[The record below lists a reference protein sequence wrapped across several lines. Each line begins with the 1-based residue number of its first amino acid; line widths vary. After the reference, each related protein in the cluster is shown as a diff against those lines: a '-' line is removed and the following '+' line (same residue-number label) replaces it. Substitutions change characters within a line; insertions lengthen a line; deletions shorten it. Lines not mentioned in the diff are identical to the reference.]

1 MSVPKHRDICQTKS
15 HVFVKSGNELVQ
27 SQRVDEQMERKT
39 YKLWLIKTAVGVPVH
54 YAGSGDLTGRHGD
67 AELVPNPG

>member
-1 MSVPKHRDICQTKS
+1 MSVPNHRDICQTKS

-27 SQRVDEQMERKT
+27 TQRVDEQMERKT